1 MTTSTSR
8 WLSAL
13 QLRSLE
19 RLGDLY
25 LPGTATLPA
34 FSATGCIDH
43 VDVVLE
49 GVDRDDIRGLAALL
63 VLLRFTPVVV
73 IRFLLGLLD
82 RHHRFPPPLA
92 GVLRLLNLGLKGPV
106 MTLYYSG
113 LGAHGEPSGVHEGM
127 GFALYC
133 EPDEPGS

>member
-1 MTTSTSR
+1 MSASSN
-8 WLSAL
+8 WLSPL

-25 LPGTATLPA
+25 LPGTETLPA
-34 FSATGCIDH
+34 FSATGSIAH

-63 VLLRFTPVVV
+63 VMLRFTPVVL
-73 IRFLLGLLD
+73 IRLLLRLLD

-113 LGAHGEPSGVHEGM
+113 LGASGESSGVHEGM

-133 EPDEPGS
+133 EPDEPRN